1 MMPGPRL
8 LCLVL
13 AVLVAAG
20 APAVGV
26 RAAERVAVRVG
37 EHPGFSR
44 IVFDWGRPVGARV
57 ERQKGQKGQGG
68 NIVLRFDRVGE
79 LDLARFRADPPPEV
93 SRIAARPEG
102 DGLVVTLTVVA
113 GAGTR
118 LFESQGKTVLDVL
131 KPGTSKDSRPA
142 TPEDWRRRRGAEA
155 KPAPAPAPERRPN
168 RSKAGDAATDRAAK
182 AAAPKARAGT
192 PPARS
197 APISLLP
204 PAPVYLRQHIRANK
218 W

>member
-13 AVLVAAG
+13 AVLVVAG

-44 IVFDWGRPVGARV
+44 IVFDWGRAVGARV
-57 ERQKGQKGQGG
+57 ERQGGQGG

-93 SRIAARPEG
+93 SRIAARSEG
-102 DGLVVTLTVVA
+102 DGLVVTLTVVP
-113 GAGTR
+113 GAKTR
-118 LFESQGKTVLDVL
+118 LFESEG
-131 KPGTSKDSRPA
+131 
-142 TPEDWRRRRGAEA
+142 
-155 KPAPAPAPERRPN
+155 
-168 RSKAGDAATDRAAK
+168 
-182 AAAPKARAGT
+182 
-192 PPARS
+192 
-197 APISLLP
+197 
-204 PAPVYLRQHIRANK
+204 
-218 W
+218 